1 MWACM
6 CVYVVCEC
14 VRWECVCVSG
24 CECVGGA
31 FGCEYFRVSVNVCV
45 FQCVFW
51 MFLVCECF
59 E

>member
-24 CECVGGA
+24 CECVLCVDVCVGV
-31 FGCEYFRVSVNVCV
+31 CLRVSVYAYACV
-45 FQCVFW
+45 GWGV
-51 MFLVCECF
+51 
-59 E
+59 